1 MKKKSFYSFL
11 SSFLIDNCDYG
22 HGIQIAAVYQDFIK
36 IQNTFLENIKPKID
50 KIKRLKYL
58 VKNMEE
64 RNPPQKAKKYN
75 IISFNIAS
83 ENYNSFTEMLLLYS
97 YKDIYGNVKYD
108 LNSIENEL

>member
-1 MKKKSFYSFL
+1 
-11 SSFLIDNCDYG
+11 
-22 HGIQIAAVYQDFIK
+22 
-36 IQNTFLENIKPKID
+36 
-50 KIKRLKYL
+50 
-58 VKNMEE
+58 MEE
-64 RNPPQKAKKYN
+64 RNPLQKSKKYN